1 MNEVKDSQGELEQ
14 YGRRLCIRIDGVSM
28 DEYETSNDVLQNV
41 KLIIE
46 KASSEIPDVAIDRA
60 RRIGKA
66 YNDKTSGVKCRSII
80 VWFTTFW
87 QRTMF

>member
-14 YGRRLCIRIDGVSM
+14 YGRIRLCIRIDGVSM

-41 KLIIE
+41 KSIIK
-46 KASSEIPDVAIDRA
+46 KASSEIPDLAIDRA

-66 YNDKTSGVKCRSII
+66 YNDKTSGVKCKSII
-80 VWFTTFW
+80 VWFTTF
-87 QRTMF
+87 

>member
-41 KLIIE
+41 NRLLRKLVVKYQTSQSIE
-46 KASSEIPDVAIDRA
+46 RVEL
-60 RRIGKA
+60 
-66 YNDKTSGVKCRSII
+66 VKH
-80 VWFTTFW
+80 
-87 QRTMF
+87 TMIKHLG